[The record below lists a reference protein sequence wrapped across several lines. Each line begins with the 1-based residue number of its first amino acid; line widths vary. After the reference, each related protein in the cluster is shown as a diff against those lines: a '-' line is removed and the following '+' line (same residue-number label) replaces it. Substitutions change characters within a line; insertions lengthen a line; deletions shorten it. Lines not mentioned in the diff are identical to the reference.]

1 MSGDK
6 EPRKLWGHQ
15 TDAVARA
22 KELGNF
28 GLFFEPGAGKTGTCI
43 HMLRDKYNKNRG
55 LLKTIVL
62 CPPIV
67 IENWKHEFNLNSKI
81 PSDSITCLFGTGKQR
96 RAIFLERSV
105 KPHIFITNYET
116 LQMEVF
122 EDMLKWGVEAVV
134 FDECHRL
141 ANYTSKRS
149 KAAEK
154 LVNGKM
160 HYDKKTNT
168 YSGPRP
174 FVYILSGSPILNSP
188 MDIFQQYKILDAGG
202 TFGANFFGFRARY
215 FRDKNAGMPK
225 QSYFPNWVPIAGAL
239 EEIGDKLNRNSM
251 RVLKKD
257 CMDLPPLIRQVIPV
271 EMAPAQRKLY
281 ESMLED
287 YVAYFTKD
295 GKEEVTSATM
305 GMTKSLRLM
314 QIASGYI
321 KTVDGEELDICDKY
335 NPKQEALYELLED
348 LTPNHKVIVWAVWIQ
363 NYEQIRRVLRDLKL
377 DWLEINGSNGAEKN
391 RENAKEFEENNKVR
405 VLIAHPESGGEGI
418 NLVSASYAITYSR
431 TYSLRQDI
439 QAEARNYRGGSGIH
453 EKITRIDL
461 VSKDTVDEKIL
472 EALANKQEVGEK
484 ILREIT
490 LQLTKKGK

>member
-1 MSGDK
+1 MS
-6 EPRKLWGHQ
+6 EPRKLWKHQ
-15 TDAVARA
+15 QDMVNAAS
-22 KELGNF
+22 KLPGF
-28 GLFFEPGAGKTGTCI
+28 GFLAEAGSGKSAACI
-43 HMLRDKYNKNRG
+43 HTLRNQYNKSRR
-55 LLKTIVL
+55 LLKTIVF

-67 IENWKHEFNLNSKI
+67 IENWKNEFKLNSKI
-81 PSDSITCLFGTGKQR
+81 PPDSITCLFGSGKQR
-96 RAIFLERSV
+96 RKLFLENSE

-116 LQMEVF
+116 MQMEVF
-122 EDMLKWGVEAVV
+122 EDFLAWEPEAVV

-160 HYDKKTNT
+160 LYNKKTQV

-174 FVYILSGSPILNSP
+174 LVYILSGSPILNSP
-188 MDIFQQYKILDAGG
+188 MDIFQQYKILDAGN

-225 QSYFPNWVPIAGAL
+225 HNYFPNWVPIEGAL
-239 EEIGDKLNRNSM
+239 EEIGEKLNRNSM

-257 CMDLPPLIRQVIPV
+257 CMDLPPLIRQVIKV
-271 EMAPAQRKLY
+271 EMAPAQRALY

-295 GKEEVTSATM
+295 NKEEVTSATM
-305 GMTKSLRLM
+305 GLTKSLRLM

-321 KTVDGEELDICDKY
+321 KTVDGNEIDICEKY
-335 NPKQEALYELLED
+335 NPKQEALHELLQD

-363 NYEQIRRVLRDLKL
+363 NYEQIRRVLKDLGIE
-377 DWLEINGSNGAEKN
+377 WLEINGSNGAAQN
-391 RENAKEFEENNKVR
+391 RANAKEFEENSKIR

-439 QAEARNYRGGSGIH
+439 QAEARNYRGGSEQH

-461 VSKDTVDEKIL
+461 VSKDTVEEKIL

-484 ILREIT
+484 ILRDIT
-490 LQLTKKGK
+490 LQLTKKEKS